1 MKMEE
6 RDPNSF
12 EESPGRD
19 DLDRTLDAALAKY
32 SSVEPRAGLEQRVM
46 ANLKTQP
53 AVESAHIWWRW
64 ALSAG
69 AFAVLCIA
77 AALWWNASRHPN
89 SAAPDQAE
97 QTHSA
102 PEPPKQVGVPAIQ
115 AERVSAPARRKKRTQ
130 QENPVVAQR
139 TLRLN
144 KFPQPQPLSPEEM
157 ALARYVAQF
166 PAEATLIAE
175 AQEEYARESERK
187 MGISAPDTKGLLEQ
201 EER

>member
-1 MKMEE
+1 MKE
-6 RDPNSF
+6 RDQNPYKEN
-12 EESPGRD
+12 EDRD
-19 DLDRTLDAALAKY
+19 DLDRALDAALAKY
-32 SSVEPRAGLEQRVM
+32 SAVEPRAGLEQRIM
-46 ANLKTQP
+46 ANLKAQP
-53 AVESAHIWWRW
+53 AVESAHARWHW

-89 SAAPDQAE
+89 SAAPDQAK

-102 PEPPKQVGVPAIQ
+102 PERPKQVGVPAIQ
-115 AERVSAPARRKKRTQ
+115 AGQVSAPARRRKRTQ

-139 TLRLN
+139 TPRLN
-144 KFPQPQPLSPEEM
+144 KFPQPQPLTPEEV

-166 PAEATLIAE
+166 PAEATLIAQ
-175 AQEEYARESERK
+175 AQEEYARESEQK
-187 MGISAPDTKGLLEQ
+187 MGISASDTQSSLEQ